1 MSAEEKDYYVV
12 ESDKDGHGLVSMN
25 GYFNVEKF
33 EWEACEYNPLA
44 CEIKKSYKLALTGL
58 NGSLRDL
65 DFDFYRVSLTYV
77 SERFLKV
84 CDALGIKYRAVPM
97 ALSQGKECREDD
109 FYIFLPAE
117 HIAVMDRER
126 SDYTI
131 ARDLETGAISE
142 NRIFPGLENVD
153 SINNL
158 IMVEQVESHLFI
170 CQETLE
176 LFCSG
181 AFFRKASGLKGIRF
195 KKIDR
200 DYRYDPW
207 SELDDL

>member
-1 MSAEEKDYYVV
+1 MRAEEKDYYVV
-12 ESDKDGHGLVSMN
+12 ESDRDEHGLVSMS
-25 GYFNVEKF
+25 GCFNVEKF
-33 EWEACEYNPLA
+33 EWKDCEYNPLG
-44 CEIKKSYKLALTGL
+44 CEIKKKYKLALTGL
-58 NGSLRDL
+58 NVSLRDL
-65 DFDFYRVSLTYV
+65 SFDFYSVSVTYV

-84 CDALGIKYRAVPM
+84 CDALGVKYRAVPLE
-97 ALSQGKECREDD
+97 LSQGKECRKDD

-117 HIAVMDRER
+117 NIAVMDRER
-126 SDYTI
+126 SDYTV
-131 ARDLETGAISE
+131 ARDLETGEISE
-142 NRIFPGLENVD
+142 SQIFPGLENVD
-153 SINNL
+153 VINNL
-158 IMVEQVESHLFI
+158 IMIENVESHLFV